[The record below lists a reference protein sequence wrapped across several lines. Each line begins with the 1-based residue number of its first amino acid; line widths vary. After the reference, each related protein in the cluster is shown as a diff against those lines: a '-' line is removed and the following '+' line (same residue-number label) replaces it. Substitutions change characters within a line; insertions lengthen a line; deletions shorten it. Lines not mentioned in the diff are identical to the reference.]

1 MAGTTTDADVDNAFV
16 LRVDGS
22 VVSSDSQGWLFGK
35 IGGLEVM
42 PGDTIVVPEKLDKQT
57 AWTKFTQG
65 AREWTQILANF
76 GLGAAAIKT
85 LRN

>member
-1 MAGTTTDADVDNAFV
+1 
-16 LRVDGS
+16 
-22 VVSSDSQGWLFGK
+22 
-35 IGGLEVM
+35 M